1 MNKIVTLLC
10 WVPSFTAL
18 SSEPSIK
25 DFMQAFQENPQETMD
40 AIPVKNGADNP
51 STDIEDLEFYRY
63 EVREKI
69 IGNAEPRE
77 ARSLSARRGNDDPA
91 RLVDLGQSLI
101 RNLYELDRATPNVKR
116 LDSQP
121 WSDTYWPLYSGAA
134 AWRYADRELRAST
147 WKQYYDFSYVNK
159 PVDYYQGNSRDD
171 LSPSEKYDLLVG
183 DGEFTL
189 TKKSWDSGRSYYESN
204 GHVERWMGLCHGWA
218 AAAYMLPRPQKTVLV
233 PDAKG
238 ELIKFYPSDIKALGT
253 LLWAEA
259 PFDSK
264 FIGGRCNIKNPEK
277 DSNGRVIDP
286 NCHDN
291 NPASWHLSVL
301 NQLGI
306 SERSLIMDATFD
318 YQVWNQPLLGYQVQY
333 FDPQTHRSSSNLSEV
348 VIPLQNYRDDKFSE
362 YRASNAEYVVGVK
375 MTVDYMVETNPTHRN
390 SDSPNYDGVTR
401 VTYFY
406 DLELDV
412 NGNVIGGE
420 WYQNRHPD
428 FLWTP
433 LPNEEAQSYYDG
445 WGRWDISQPVPQH
458 WQTQAPKA
466 ARYNQP
472 LTSVVKAL
480 FTASSQDSSQD
491 NLWKRIKTNTSDRTQ
506 CLDVEVAETEKG
518 MGSNVFGWRCHY
530 GQNQQWKLTS
540 SGQLI
545 NRATPELCLDQK
557 GIYITMELC
566 NNSITQ
572 KWRWSNGQLKNQL
585 DNALKWNS
593 RTWLVEAD
601 INGSQWYFE

>member
-433 LPNEEAQSYYDG
+433 LPNEEAQSYY
-445 WGRWDISQPVPQH
+445 
-458 WQTQAPKA
+458 
-466 ARYNQP
+466 
-472 LTSVVKAL
+472 
-480 FTASSQDSSQD
+480 
-491 NLWKRIKTNTSDRTQ
+491 
-506 CLDVEVAETEKG
+506 
-518 MGSNVFGWRCHY
+518 
-530 GQNQQWKLTS
+530 
-540 SGQLI
+540 
-545 NRATPELCLDQK
+545 
-557 GIYITMELC
+557 
-566 NNSITQ
+566 
-572 KWRWSNGQLKNQL
+572 
-585 DNALKWNS
+585 
-593 RTWLVEAD
+593 
-601 INGSQWYFE
+601 